1 MRKYNIII
9 TLILF
14 LSILVECKTV
24 QASELN
30 FAAIPTIPENQLNKE
45 KTYFDLVMK
54 ENTSQTIEVKL
65 RNDTDKEV
73 IVEPSVNSA
82 TTNINGVVEYGKVKD
97 KADSTLL
104 YNLKDMVSVAKEV
117 AIPAKSEV
125 TVPLTITMPK
135 ESFKGILAGGITL
148 QEKESDGKKDA
159 KNGEGLA
166 IENRYAYVIGLVLR
180 LSEEKIAPQMTLQNV
195 KPDQVNARN
204 VITANLQ
211 NPTAR
216 FINKLGVKAQI
227 TRKGNS
233 EVLFKEDKEGMQ
245 MAPNSNFNFPVA
257 LNGKKLEAGT
267 YVFKATATS
276 KDDKWDFEKEF
287 TIDSKTAKELNDKDV
302 SIESS
307 YTWLYLLV
315 GCVLLILLLAI
326 ITLVLILRKKKKE
339 EEIRRQKARLRK
351 KRQNRNKAQ
360 KENLK
365 KT

>member
-14 LSILVECKTV
+14 LSILVEYKTV

-54 ENTSQTIEVKL
+54 ENASQTIEVKL
-65 RNDTDKEV
+65 RNDTNKEV

-97 KADSTLL
+97 KPDSTLL

-117 AIPAKSEV
+117 SIPAKSEV

-166 IENRYAYVIGLVLR
+166 IENRYAYVIGLVIR
-180 LSEEKIAPQMTLQNV
+180 LSDEKIAPQMTLQNV

-216 FINKLGVKAQI
+216 FINKLSVQAQI

>member
-1 MRKYNIII
+1 
-9 TLILF
+9 
-14 LSILVECKTV
+14 
-24 QASELN
+24 
-30 FAAIPTIPENQLNKE
+30 
-45 KTYFDLVMK
+45 
-54 ENTSQTIEVKL
+54 
-65 RNDTDKEV
+65 
-73 IVEPSVNSA
+73 
-82 TTNINGVVEYGKVKD
+82 
-97 KADSTLL
+97 
-104 YNLKDMVSVAKEV
+104 
-117 AIPAKSEV
+117 
-125 TVPLTITMPK
+125 MPK

-148 QEKESDGKKDA
+148 QEKESNGKKDA

-180 LSEEKIAPQMTLQNV
+180 LSEDKIAPQMTLQNV

>member
-14 LSILVECKTV
+14 LSILVEYKTV
-24 QASELN
+24 SASELN

-54 ENTSQTIEVKL
+54 EDTSQTIEVML

-73 IVEPSVNSA
+73 TVEPSVHSA
-82 TTNINGVVEYGKVKD
+82 TTNINGVVEYGKVKG
-97 KADSTLL
+97 KQDSSLL
-104 YNLKDMVSVAKEV
+104 YNLADIVSVAKEV
-117 AIPAKSEV
+117 TIPAKGEV
-125 TVPLTITMPK
+125 SVPLTINMPK
-135 ESFKGILAGGITL
+135 DSFKGILAGGITV
-148 QEKESDGKKDA
+148 QEKESKEKKES

-180 LSEEKIAPQMTLQNV
+180 LSEEKITPLMTLQSV

-211 NPTAR
+211 NPTPR

-227 TRKGNS
+227 TRKNS
-233 EVLFKEDKEGMQ
+233 SDVLFSEDKTGMQ

-257 LNGKKLEAGT
+257 LNGKKLEAGD

-276 KDDKWDFEKEF
+276 KDDKWSFEKEF

-307 YTWLYLLV
+307 YTWIYIVV
-315 GCVLLILLLAI
+315 GCILLILLVAI
-326 ITLVLILRKKKKE
+326 IGLVLILRKKKKE
-339 EEIRRQKARLRK
+339 EELRRQKARLRK
-351 KRQNRNKAQ
+351 KRQNKAK
-360 KENLK
+360 KENLRK
-365 KT
+365 N